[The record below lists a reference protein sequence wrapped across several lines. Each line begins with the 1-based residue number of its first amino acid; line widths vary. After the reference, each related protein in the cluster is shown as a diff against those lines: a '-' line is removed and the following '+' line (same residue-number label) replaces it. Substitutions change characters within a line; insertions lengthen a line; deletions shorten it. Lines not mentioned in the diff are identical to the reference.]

1 MPLPFFSVA
10 FRNRSFT
17 DIHSLTRDEIEF
29 ILDKTTLIKAALLKK
44 ERAVYRLADGKDL
57 MAASLFYENSTRT
70 RSSFEIAAKKLGVD
84 VAGFAGTEGTSVKKG
99 ESLQHTLD
107 MFRAY
112 LCDAI
117 IMRHPLDGA
126 AKFAA
131 DYLDIPVFN
140 GGDGKNEHPTQT
152 LLDLF
157 TIREHL
163 GRLDNIDIGMGGDL
177 KYGRTVHS
185 LAIALTKFKNVRLHF
200 FSHSLLKMPQGVLD
214 FLRQN
219 TVEYIE
225 HDSLSGALA
234 ASDIFYQT
242 RVQRERMPDDEEYQK
257 AKDACRI
264 TAAHLSA
271 TKEAFGLMHPLP
283 INKEYPE
290 VTPDADA
297 HPKTIYRQQAGNGLP
312 LRLVLLALSFG
323 LMGEE
328 FRGKSTAAEPRSQ
341 TFYTDLLVVKKE
353 QKTEQNL
360 KPIQGSGTVIDH
372 LLPGTAQKLMSL
384 LRVEER
390 GDIYR
395 GGTVRRR
402 SNRNELKAMLMIE
415 NRTFTDDELRMVAAI
430 SPNCRV
436 STITNGEVSRKISL
450 SMPDIIDGIPYLAC
464 TNTGC
469 ITRTEHHEHVTA
481 KFIRAGESLLRC
493 YYCNALMTGR
503 DLF

>member
-1 MPLPFFSVA
+1 MA

-17 DIHSLTRDEIEF
+17 DIHSLTREEIEF
-29 ILDKTTLIKAALLKK
+29 ILDKTAIIKAALLKK
-44 ERAVYRLADGKDL
+44 DRSIYRLADGMDL

-70 RSSFEIAAKKLGVD
+70 RSSFEIAAKKLGVE
-84 VAGFAGTEGTSVKKG
+84 VTGFSGIEGTSVKKG

-112 LCDAI
+112 LCDAV

-126 AKFAA
+126 ARFAA
-131 DYLDIPVFN
+131 DYLDIPIFN

-163 GRLDNIDIGMGGDL
+163 GRLDGIDIGMGGDL

-185 LAIALTKFKNVRLHF
+185 LAIALSKFSNVRLHF
-200 FSHSLLKMPQGVLD
+200 FSHPLLKMPQGVLD
-214 FLRQN
+214 FLQQN
-219 TVEYIE
+219 NVDYVE
-225 HDSLSGALA
+225 HDSLYGTLG

-271 TKEAFGLMHPLP
+271 AKETFGLMHPLP

-297 HPKTIYRQQAGNGLP
+297 SPKTIYRQQAGNGLP

-323 LMGEE
+323 LMGTE
-328 FRGKSTAAEPRSQ
+328 FRGKSNGVEQRSPS
-341 TFYTDLLVVKKE
+341 FYTDLLVVKKE

-372 LLPGTAQKLMSL
+372 LVPGTARKLMDL
-384 LRVEER
+384 LKVEER
-390 GDIYR
+390 CDIYR

-402 SNRNELKAMLMIE
+402 SNRDELKAMLMIE
-415 NRTFTDDELRMVAAI
+415 NRRLTDDELRMVAAI
-430 SPNCRV
+430 SPKSRIN
-436 STITNGEVSRKISL
+436 TITNGEVSRKIEL
-450 SMPDIIDGIPYLAC
+450 HMPDIIEGIPYLMC

-469 ITRTEHHEHVTA
+469 ITRPEHHEHVTA

-493 YYCNALMTGR
+493 YYCNAMMGAR
-503 DLF
+503 ELF